1 MDEARQKGNQGQEF
15 ERYRTLLFSIAYRM
29 TGSASDAEDLVQETY
44 LRFQASASQEIA
56 SLKAYLSTIITRLAL
71 DYLKSA
77 RVAREQYIGSWLPEP
92 ILTSEDGGSPLADL
106 EQQEALSLAFLRLL
120 EALSPPERA
129 VFLLHEVFEY
139 PFSEISGML
148 EKSAANCRQIFHRA
162 RQALQDNRARFE
174 PEPQRQRQLL
184 LSFLSASQ
192 AGDMAALTSLLA
204 EDAVSWSDGGGKV
217 QTNLKP
223 IHGQQAVARFWSFW
237 LNLARNNQLPLTVT
251 QAEING
257 SPALLFWHEGSLAI
271 VISLTLSAVGIQEIY
286 ALLNPEK
293 LAYLQ
298 EQLSSSRRLNS
309 FCQRQ
314 LDLCMATIRN
324 VHGGYGIRRLSGW

>member
-1 MDEARQKGNQGQEF
+1 MDESMQKGNQGEAF
-15 ERYRTLLFSIAYRM
+15 EHYRVLLFSIAYRM

-44 LRFQASASQEIA
+44 LRYQASESSEIV
-56 SLKAYLSTIITRLAL
+56 SLKAYLTTIITRLAL

-77 RVAREQYIGSWLPEP
+77 RVAREQYMGAWLPEP
-92 ILTSEDGGSPLADL
+92 LLTSEDGGFPLAGL

-129 VFLLHEVFEY
+129 VFLLHEIFDY
-139 PFSEISGML
+139 PLSEIGVML
-148 EKSAANCRQIFHRA
+148 EKSPANCRQIFHRA
-162 RQALQDNRARFE
+162 RQALQDKRARFE

-192 AGDMAALTSLLA
+192 AGDMTALTSLLA
-204 EDAVSWSDGGGKV
+204 QDAVSWSDSGGKV
-217 QTNLKP
+217 QSNLKP
-223 IHGQQAVARFWSFW
+223 IHGQQAVARFWLSVM
-237 LNLARNNQLPLTVT
+237 RKNQRPLTET
-251 QAEING
+251 LAEING
-257 SPALLFWHEGSLAI
+257 SPAILFWEEGSLAV

-298 EQLSSSRRLNS
+298 KQLSSDSKTK
-309 FCQRQ
+309 Q
-314 LDLCMATIRN
+314 L
-324 VHGGYGIRRLSGW
+324 